1 MGLTMML
8 FRCILGVSFIVSISA
23 TVLDDLI
30 PDKDFTEVSC
40 NKDGEC
46 IQKDTVL
53 IENTFWKEPGS
64 GLKYHEPRLFYVDTQ
79 DLNAHCAKG
88 IPRIQLANHLE
99 PCENKPMGDICE
111 FAKKGWLN
119 KDGEPNS
126 DKILETFSKVEGGE
140 DLAKECLGIK
150 PEDDYDY
157 YNYEYDYYDYYY
169 DNYDYKH
176 RARRDLKGRRN
187 RRAPALPNKRKG
199 GNLAGQGPKPGPGK
213 RSGSGKPA
221 AVNGKGPNPG
231 PGSRKFV
238 QVKGKGAGAPP
249 PKKPEFDVDAKLKEF
264 GLNKKPGVIDL
275 EKLVCLKKGVKDLI
289 NKCGKKILSNAP

>member
-1 MGLTMML
+1 MML

-46 IQKDTVL
+46 IKKDTVL

-140 DLAKECLGIK
+140 DLVRECLGIE
-150 PEDDYDY
+150 PEDDYVY
-157 YNYEYDYYDYYY
+157 TEYEYDYYDYLY

-176 RARRDLKGRRN
+176 RARRDLRGRRN
-187 RRAPALPNKRKG
+187 RRAPAGPVSGGKRAG
-199 GNLAGQGPKPGPGK
+199 AGNKPGNKQGLKPGK
-213 RSGSGKPA
+213 TE
-221 AVNGKGPNPG
+221 V
-231 PGSRKFV
+231 RKYV
-238 QVKGKGAGAPP
+238 QKGAGAPP

-264 GLNKKPGVIDL
+264 GLNKNPGVIDL

-289 NKCGKKILSNAP
+289 NKCG